1 MEHCAGRWT
10 GSGATGMSRIAI
22 IAAMEREVRPLIR
35 SWKARTKVRTL
46 EHGGRRYRLF
56 ENGEAT
62 LVCGGIGAEAARR
75 ATEAVIREVNPVRVI
90 SVGFA
95 GALDA
100 SLQVGHVFE
109 PRTVINAADGVRTDV
124 GSGEGI
130 LVSSSTVAG
139 KEQKIRFG
147 KAYGAS
153 AVDMEA
159 AAVAQGAQARG
170 VEFGA
175 LKVISDVADFN
186 LPAVDR
192 FVAVD
197 GRFQSVRFA
206 CHVALRPWLWG
217 TTIALARNSAKAS
230 CALSEALISYLGRET
245 HDREALPDALNPT
258 RAGPKSASGH
268 TFVGPEVHTGAKQ
281 QQ

>member
-1 MEHCAGRWT
+1 
-10 GSGATGMSRIAI
+10 MSKIAI
-22 IAAMEREVRPLIR
+22 IAAMEREVAPLIR
-35 SWKARTKVRTL
+35 SWKVRTNVRTL

-75 ATEAVIREVNPVRVI
+75 ATEAVIREVQPVRVI

-95 GALDA
+95 GALDPA
-100 SLQVGHVFE
+100 LQVGHVFE
-109 PRTVINAADGVRTDV
+109 PRTVINAADGVRTEV

-130 LVSSSTVAG
+130 LVSCVAVAAG
-139 KEQKIRFG
+139 KEQKIRLR

-159 AAVAQGAQARG
+159 TAVAQGAQARG
-170 VEFGA
+170 IEFAA
-175 LKVISDVADFN
+175 LKAISDTADFN

-192 FVAVD
+192 FVAAD

-217 TTIALARNSAKAS
+217 ATIALARNSAKAS
-230 CALSEALISYLGRET
+230 RALSDALTKYLGRES
-245 HDREALPDALNPT
+245 RNAEAMPDESLVAALNPIKT
-258 RAGPKSASGH
+258 GPKSASGH
-268 TFVGPEVHTGAKQ
+268 TYVGPEVHTGAKRQ
-281 QQ
+281 Q

>member
-1 MEHCAGRWT
+1 MEHCAARWT

-35 SWKARTKVRTL
+35 SWKARTNVRTL

-56 ENGEAT
+56 ENGDAT

-75 ATEAVIREVNPVRVI
+75 ATEAVIREVNPVRVV

-100 SLQVGHVFE
+100 SLQVGHVLE
-109 PRTVINAADGVRTDV
+109 PRTVINAADGVRTECGAGD
-124 GSGEGI
+124 GI
-130 LVSSSTVAG
+130 LVTSASVAG

-170 VEFGA
+170 VEFAA
-175 LKVISDVADFN
+175 LKVISAAADFN

-192 FVAVD
+192 FVAAD

-206 CHVALRPWLWG
+206 CHVALRPGLWRA
-217 TTIALARNSAKAS
+217 TIALARNSAKAS
-230 CALSEALISYLGRET
+230 RALSEALTSYLGREA
-245 HDREALPDALNPT
+245 HDREALPDAPNPT
-258 RAGPKSASGH
+258 RVGPKSASGH

>member
-1 MEHCAGRWT
+1 MEHCAARWT

-35 SWKARTKVRTL
+35 SWKARTNVRTM
-46 EHGGRRYRLF
+46 EQSGRRYLLF
-56 ENGEAT
+56 ENGDAT

-95 GALDA
+95 GARGA

-109 PRTVINAADGVRTDV
+109 PRTVINAADGVRTEV
-124 GSGEGI
+124 ASGEGI

-139 KEQKIRFG
+139 KEQKIRLG

-175 LKVISDVADFN
+175 LKVISPR
-186 LPAVDR
+186 LR
-192 FVAVD
+192 
-197 GRFQSVRFA
+197 
-206 CHVALRPWLWG
+206 ALRNG
-217 TTIALARNSAKAS
+217 CS
-230 CALSEALISYLGRET
+230 
-245 HDREALPDALNPT
+245 
-258 RAGPKSASGH
+258 
-268 TFVGPEVHTGAKQ
+268 F
-281 QQ
+281 

>member
-1 MEHCAGRWT
+1 MEHCAARWT

-35 SWKARTKVRTL
+35 SWKARTNVRTL

-56 ENGEAT
+56 ENGDAT

-109 PRTVINAADGVRTDV
+109 PRTVINAADGVGTEV
-124 GSGEGI
+124 ASGEGI

-139 KEQKIRFG
+139 KEQKIRLG

-159 AAVAQGAQARG
+159 AAVVQGAQARG

-175 LKVISDVADFN
+175 LKVISDTADFN
-186 LPAVDR
+186 LPAGDR
-192 FVAVD
+192 FVAAD
-197 GRFQSVRFA
+197 GRFQSARFA

-217 TTIALARNSAKAS
+217 TTIALMRNSAKAS
-230 CALSEALISYLGRET
+230 CALSEALTSYLGRET